1 MKNIKPWLSKSAVQF
16 REQLDDN
23 FADRDRRSD
32 GWIGDARHS
41 STKSDHNPCKQTGV
55 VRAIDIDKDISQVK
69 DLMVHLVEQTRL
81 YAKADKRKRISY
93 IIFNGKIMSARGNWK
108 YRTYKGFNQHKSHCH
123 LSFSP
128 AGDADSSFF
137 DIPLLGGKV

>member
-1 MKNIKPWLSKSAVQF
+1 MKPWLSKSAVQF
-16 REQLDDN
+16 REQVDDC
-23 FADRDRRSD
+23 FVDRDRRSD

-41 STKSDHNPCKQTGV
+41 STKSDHNPCKKTGV

-69 DLMVHLVEQTRL
+69 DLIVHLVEQIRL

-93 IIFNGKIMSARGNWK
+93 IIFDGKIMSARGNWK
-108 YRTYKGFNQHKSHCH
+108 YRTYKGFNQHKSHVH
-123 LSFSP
+123 ISFSP
-128 AGDADSSFF
+128 AGDQDRSFF

>member
-1 MKNIKPWLSKSAVQF
+1 MKPWLSKSAVQL
-16 REQLDDN
+16 REQIDDN
-23 FADRDRRSD
+23 FPDRDRRSD
-32 GWIGDARHS
+32 GWIADARHMS
-41 STKSDHNPCKQTGV
+41 AGTKSDHIPDKKTAV
-55 VRAIDIDKDISQVK
+55 VRAIDVDKDISQVK
-69 DLMVHLVEQTRL
+69 DLMVHLVEQLRL
-81 YAKADKRKRISY
+81 YAKSDKRKRINY
-93 IIFNGKIMSARGNWK
+93 IIFDGKIMSARGNWK